1 MKIIIIWPTQL
12 PIRVQNLMLIKID
25 NDILK
30 LKNVVDIILTKRM
43 YVQAKRKKL

>member
-1 MKIIIIWPTQL
+1 
-12 PIRVQNLMLIKID
+12 MLIKID